1 MPAWTYWNTSP
12 AQAVGRNAIFLPRKN
27 QGDINFGRRIRTFDH
42 GVMVLSSRF
51 ARDIVLLLLNK
62 SAVLTTWLYRN
73 MCHDNTRI
81 KKAEWSMVYSFK
93 VYKLYMCMCM
103 YVCITLFY
111 VQQRKQTCQCLLVN
125 LKKAFSVWQMK
136 SDIIM
141 NIGPEGCSNP
151 ATRRRHLDA
160 AFDMRTHPTASLL
173 RSYCLLQFYILVHL
187 VCIFI

>member
-1 MPAWTYWNTSP
+1 MPAWIYWNTSP

-62 SAVLTTWLYRN
+62 SVVLTTWLYRN

-93 VYKLYMCMCM
+93 VYKLYMCM
-103 YVCITLFY
+103 YVLHYFMFNKESKHY
-111 VQQRKQTCQCLLVN
+111 QCLLVN

-141 NIGPEGCSNP
+141 NIGPEKDSNLVFGWS
-151 ATRRRHLDA
+151 ADVIWI
-160 AFDMRTHPTASLL
+160 
-173 RSYCLLQFYILVHL
+173 SY
-187 VCIFI
+187 